1 MKIYKMSQ
9 SIPTTPNPQEIQEVT
24 QAVSTLNTAIANI
37 NQSLVI
43 IEQNNISKLFQRD
56 TLINEIQSGNIASL
70 DINKINNSLTAM
82 SNIARV
88 IPVINESLR
97 VLQENDTTARRL
109 NLDIRN
115 IQNVLVTSIQSG
127 NYSQFTQILQ
137 GFQAMLPSMSGTQ
150 TTTNIGN

>member
-1 MKIYKMSQ
+1 
-9 SIPTTPNPQEIQEVT
+9 
-24 QAVSTLNTAIANI
+24 
-37 NQSLVI
+37 
-43 IEQNNISKLFQRD
+43 
-56 TLINEIQSGNIASL
+56 
-70 DINKINNSLTAM
+70 M

>member
-24 QAVSTLNTAIANI
+24 QAISTLNTAIANV